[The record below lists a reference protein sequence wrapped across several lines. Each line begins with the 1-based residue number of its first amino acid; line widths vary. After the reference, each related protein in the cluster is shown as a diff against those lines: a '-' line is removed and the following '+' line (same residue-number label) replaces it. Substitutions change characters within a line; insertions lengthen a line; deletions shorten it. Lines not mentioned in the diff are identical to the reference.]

1 MYTQTKGLMA
11 VKDGRVWEY
20 TDDVTGG
27 NWSEQAH
34 NVDFIYVSS
43 ELTVSLSLRVVLGE
57 SDRKLWMV
65 AGRLAMSARERTCM
79 KVIKNISETQWPKFF
94 SLFQTDFYQCEWYQ
108 ITIFFFKVTHFFFF
122 ADC

>member
-43 ELTVSLSLRVVLGE
+43 ELTVSLS
-57 SDRKLWMV
+57 
-65 AGRLAMSARERTCM
+65 
-79 KVIKNISETQWPKFF
+79 
-94 SLFQTDFYQCEWYQ
+94 
-108 ITIFFFKVTHFFFF
+108 
-122 ADC
+122 

>member
-34 NVDFIYVSS
+34 NVDIIYISS
-43 ELTVSLSLRVVLGE
+43 ELTVSLS
-57 SDRKLWMV
+57 
-65 AGRLAMSARERTCM
+65 
-79 KVIKNISETQWPKFF
+79 
-94 SLFQTDFYQCEWYQ
+94 
-108 ITIFFFKVTHFFFF
+108 
-122 ADC
+122 